1 MQAVNNEEQVQ
12 GLAVDAVKDAAD
24 SKVCSLA
31 SSWQTAL
38 KLSDLIA
45 LLANCNCFTRP
56 SLDIASFT
64 VRSRV
69 DEKFANFEHLDIML
83 EQSIVDLKDPIV
95 LPTGSTR
102 GFSLLY
108 NFFRAA
114 FIAAKGIYFMA

>member
-38 KLSDLIA
+38 KFSDLIA
-45 LLANCNCFTRP
+45 LLANGNCLTRP

-69 DEKFANFEHLDIML
+69 DEELASFEHLDIVR
-83 EQSIVDLKDPIV
+83 EQSVMDLKDPIV
-95 LPTGSTR
+95 LPTGSMR
-102 GFSLLY
+102 GFTVLY
-108 NFFRAA
+108 NFLRAA
-114 FIAAKGIYFMA
+114 FIAAKGIYLMA